1 VATGP
6 PTRRIAGIDVGGTF
20 TDLIVVDD
28 ASGEVRIAKV
38 PTTVDNQA
46 FGVLA
51 ALAAAGVD
59 PASLDAIVHGTTT
72 TTNAMLERKIAT
84 VGLITTKG
92 FRDVLELGRR
102 TRPTPYGLKGR
113 FVPLIE
119 RHRRL
124 EVDERMDADGRVL
137 VPLDEA
143 AVAAA
148 ATELIELG
156 AESVVIHFLHSYI
169 NPAHEARAAE
179 IVARSGRTARDG
191 GPHRRRRAA
200 RVRARHDGG
209 RQRRDPAGAA
219 PLHRAAAE
227 RARRARLRARAARHA
242 GQRRHGRRPDRHR
255 ARGRDRDVGPGR
267 RA

>member
-1 VATGP
+1 MS
-6 PTRRIAGIDVGGTF
+6 RIAGIDVGGTF

-51 ALAAAGVD
+51 ALDAAGVD
-59 PASLDAIVHGTTT
+59 PASLAAIVHGTTT
-72 TTNAMLERKIAT
+72 TTNAMLERKIAK

-119 RHRRL
+119 RHLRL
-124 EVDERMDADGRVL
+124 EVDERMDAEGHVL

-143 AVAAA
+143 QVEAAA
-148 ATELIELG
+148 RELLALG
-156 AESVVIHFLHSYI
+156 AESVVVHFLHSYL
-169 NPAHEARAAE
+169 NPA
-179 IVARSGRTARDG
+179 
-191 GPHRRRRAA
+191 
-200 RVRARHDGG
+200 
-209 RQRRDPAGAA
+209 
-219 PLHRAAAE
+219 
-227 RARRARLRARAARHA
+227 
-242 GQRRHGRRPDRHR
+242 
-255 ARGRDRDVGPGR
+255 
-267 RA
+267 